1 MQKPYS
7 SVDDA
12 GLVLVAMDSLISS
25 LQGMKLSNSSFEN
38 GLPMYCIFVKMRLR
52 YVYGSMLFAFAVS
65 IRL

>member
-7 SVDDA
+7 SVNGA
-12 GLVLVAMDSLISS
+12 GLVLVAMDSLISL

-38 GLPMYCIFVKMRLR
+38 GLPMYCMSVSTKAR
-52 YVYGSMLFAFAVS
+52 YEYGSMLFAFAVS